1 MLRAAVQH
9 SFCSCSKARRF
20 PIPAWPPKV
29 PSMITATAE
38 TFPLRN
44 PFTISRGSKTEARV
58 VTCTVTRGGH
68 RGWGEGL
75 PYPRY
80 GETVEEAVTA
90 IQALPEG
97 IRRAVLQ
104 EVMKPGAARNAVDCA
119 LWDLEAKASGRPV
132 WQLAGLSAPK
142 PVEIAFTLSLDTP
155 DKMREAAARQA
166 HRAVLKVKLGTPADM
181 PRIEAVRAGA
191 PKVRLIVDANE
202 GWTPEVYTDLA
213 PHLIRLGVEM
223 VEQPLP
229 QGADEMLAEIARPL
243 PVCADESAHDAASL
257 PGLIGKYD
265 VVNLKLDKTGG
276 LTEALRARDEARR
289 LGLRVMVGCM
299 ISTSLSMAPA
309 VLAAQGADWSDL
321 DGPADMAQD
330 RDNPVVYDDRHIHPA
345 SPLLWG

>member
-1 MLRAAVQH
+1 
-9 SFCSCSKARRF
+9 
-20 PIPAWPPKV
+20 
-29 PSMITATAE
+29 MITARAE

-44 PFTISRGSKTEARV
+44 PFTISRGTKAEALV
-58 VTCTVTRGGH
+58 VTATVTRNGH

-75 PYPRY
+75 PYLRY
-80 GETVEEAVTA
+80 GETVGAAIAA
-90 IQALPEG
+90 IQVLPEG
-97 IRRAVLQ
+97 ITRIELQ
-104 EVMKPGAARNAVDCA
+104 EAMQPGAARNAVDCA

-132 WQLAGLSAPK
+132 WQLAGLAEPK

-155 DKMREAAARQA
+155 GAMRAAAARQA

-191 PKVRLIVDANE
+191 PNVRLIVDANE

-229 QGADEMLAEIARPL
+229 AGQDDMLAEIARPV

-257 PGLIGKYD
+257 AGLLAKYD

-276 LTEALRARDEARR
+276 LTEALRAREEARR
-289 LGLRVMVGCM
+289 LGLKVMVGCM

-309 VLAAQGADWSDL
+309 ILVAQGADWSDL

-330 RDNPVVYDDRHIHPA
+330 RDNPVVFDDRQIHPA

>member
-1 MLRAAVQH
+1 
-9 SFCSCSKARRF
+9 
-20 PIPAWPPKV
+20 
-29 PSMITATAE
+29 MITARAE

-58 VTCTVTRGGH
+58 ITAAVTRDT
-68 RGWGEGL
+68 RFGWGEGL

-80 GETVEEAVTA
+80 GETVEEAVAA
-90 IQALPEG
+90 IQSLPEG
-97 IRRAVLQ
+97 ITRAALQ
-104 EVMKPGAARNAVDCA
+104 EAMKPGAARNAVDCA
-119 LWDLEAKASGRPV
+119 LWDLEAKASGRRV
-132 WQLAGLSAPK
+132 WQLAGLAEPT

-155 DKMREAAARQA
+155 DKMRAAAARNA

-202 GWTPEVYTDLA
+202 GWSPEVYSELA

-229 QGADEMLAEIARPL
+229 QGADEMLGEIARPL

-257 PGLIGKYD
+257 AGLVGRYD

-276 LTEALRARDEARR
+276 LTEALRAKAEARR
-289 LGLRVMVGCM
+289 LGLKVMVGCM

-309 VLAAQGADWSDL
+309 ILVAQGADWSDL

-330 RDNPVVYDDRHIHPA
+330 REHPVVYDDRHIHPA

>member
-1 MLRAAVQH
+1 
-9 SFCSCSKARRF
+9 
-20 PIPAWPPKV
+20 
-29 PSMITATAE
+29 MITAQAE

-44 PFTISRGSKTEARV
+44 AFTISRGSKTEARV
-58 VTCTVTRGGH
+58 VTCTTTRSGH

-80 GETVEEAVTA
+80 GETVEDAVAA
-90 IQALPEG
+90 IQALPEE
-97 IRRAVLQ
+97 ITRAALQ
-104 EVMKPGAARNAVDCA
+104 VAMKPGAARNAVDCA

-132 WQLAGLSAPK
+132 WQLAGLAAPK

-155 DKMREAAARQA
+155 ENMRQAAARNA

-191 PKVRLIVDANE
+191 SNVRLIVDANE

-229 QGADEMLAEIARPL
+229 QGADDMLAEIARPL

-257 PGLIGKYD
+257 PGLLGKYD

-276 LTEALRARDEARR
+276 LTEALRARDEAQR
-289 LGLRVMVGCM
+289 LGLKVMVGCM

-309 VLAAQGADWSDL
+309 ILVAQGADWSDL
-321 DGPADMAQD
+321 DGPVDMAQD
-330 RDNPVVYDDRHIHPA
+330 RANPVVYDDRHIHPA
-345 SPLLWG
+345 LPQLWG

>member
-1 MLRAAVQH
+1 
-9 SFCSCSKARRF
+9 
-20 PIPAWPPKV
+20 
-29 PSMITATAE
+29 MITALAE

-58 VTCTVTRGGH
+58 VTCSITRNGH

-80 GETVEEAVTA
+80 GETVAESIAAILALPEAISRA
-90 IQALPEG
+90 ALQQALP
-97 IRRAVLQ
+97 
-104 EVMKPGAARNAVDCA
+104 PGAARNAVDCA
-119 LWDLEAKASGRPV
+119 LWDLEAKASGTPV
-132 WQLAGLSAPK
+132 WKLAGLAQPK

-155 DKMREAAARQA
+155 EAMRAAAARQA

-181 PRIEAVRAGA
+181 ARIEAVRQGA
-191 PKVRLIVDANE
+191 PRVRLIVDANE
-202 GWTPEVYTDLA
+202 GWTPDIYTELA
-213 PHLIRLGVEM
+213 PYLIRLGVEM

-229 QGADEMLAEIARPL
+229 QGADDMLAEIARPL

-257 PGLIGKYD
+257 PGLLGRYD

-276 LTEALRARDEARR
+276 LTEALRAKGEARR
-289 LGLRVMVGCM
+289 LGLKVMVGCM

-309 VLAAQGADWSDL
+309 ILVAQGADWSDL

-330 RDNPVVYDDRHIHPA
+330 RANPVIYDDRHIHPA
-345 SPLLWG
+345 LPQLWG

>member
-1 MLRAAVQH
+1 
-9 SFCSCSKARRF
+9 
-20 PIPAWPPKV
+20 
-29 PSMITATAE
+29 MITARAE

-58 VTCTVTRGGH
+58 VTCTVTRDGH

-80 GETVEEAVTA
+80 GETVEEAIAT
-90 IQALPEG
+90 IMALPEG
-97 IRRAVLQ
+97 ISRAALQ
-104 EVMKPGAARNAVDCA
+104 EAMRPGAARNAVDCA
-119 LWDLEAKASGRPV
+119 LWDLEAKSSGRPV
-132 WQLAGLSAPK
+132 WQLAGRAKPK
-142 PVEIAFTLSLDTP
+142 PVEIAFPLSLDAP
-155 DKMREAAARQA
+155 EAMRAAAARNA
-166 HRAVLKVKLGTPADM
+166 HRALLKVKLGTPADM

-191 PKVRLIVDANE
+191 PDARLIVDANE
-202 GWTPEVYTDLA
+202 GWTPEVYSDLA
-213 PHLIRLGVEM
+213 PHLLRLGVEM

-229 QGADEMLAEIARPL
+229 QGADDMLGEMARPL

-257 PGLIGKYD
+257 AGLVGRYD

-276 LTEALRARDEARR
+276 LTEALRAMDEARR
-289 LGLRVMVGCM
+289 LGLKVMVGCM

-309 VLAAQGADWSDL
+309 ILVAQGADWSDL

-330 RDNPVVYDDRHIHPA
+330 REHPVVYDDRHIHPA

>member
-1 MLRAAVQH
+1 
-9 SFCSCSKARRF
+9 
-20 PIPAWPPKV
+20 
-29 PSMITATAE
+29 MITARAE

-44 PFTISRGSKTEARV
+44 PFTISRGTKAEALV
-58 VTCTVTRGGH
+58 VTATVTRNGH

-75 PYPRY
+75 PYLRY
-80 GETVEEAVTA
+80 GETVEAAIAA

-97 IRRAVLQ
+97 ITRIELQ
-104 EVMKPGAARNAVDCA
+104 EAMQPGAARNAVDCA

-132 WQLAGLSAPK
+132 WQLAGLAEPK

-155 DKMREAAARQA
+155 EAMRAAAARQA

-191 PKVRLIVDANE
+191 PNVRLIVDANE

-229 QGADEMLAEIARPL
+229 AGQDDMLAEIARPV

-257 PGLIGKYD
+257 AGLLAKYD

-276 LTEALRARDEARR
+276 LTEALRAREEARR
-289 LGLRVMVGCM
+289 LGLKVMVGCM

-309 VLAAQGADWSDL
+309 ILVAQGADWSDL

-330 RDNPVVYDDRHIHPA
+330 RDNPVVFDDRQIHPA

>member
-1 MLRAAVQH
+1 
-9 SFCSCSKARRF
+9 
-20 PIPAWPPKV
+20 
-29 PSMITATAE
+29 MITARAE

-58 VTCTVTRGGH
+58 VTCTVTRNGH

-80 GETVEEAVTA
+80 GERVEDAVAA
-90 IQALPEG
+90 IEALPEG
-97 IRRAVLQ
+97 ITRAALQ
-104 EVMKPGAARNAVDCA
+104 EAMRPGAARNAVDCA

-132 WQLAGLSAPK
+132 WQLTGVGQPR

-155 DKMREAAARQA
+155 EKMREAAARNA

-213 PHLIRLGVEM
+213 PHLLRLGVEM
-223 VEQPLP
+223 VEQPFP
-229 QGADEMLAEIARPL
+229 AGQDDMLAEIARPL
-243 PVCADESAHDAASL
+243 PVCADESVHDAASL

-289 LGLRVMVGCM
+289 LGLKVMVGCM

-309 VLAAQGADWSDL
+309 VLLAQGADWSDL
-321 DGPADMAQD
+321 DGPTDMAQD
-330 RDNPVVYDDRHIHPA
+330 RDHPVTYDDRHIHPA
-345 SPLLWG
+345 LPQLWG

>member
-1 MLRAAVQH
+1 ML
-9 SFCSCSKARRF
+9 
-20 PIPAWPPKV
+20 
-29 PSMITATAE
+29 TAKAE

-58 VTCTVTRGGH
+58 VTCVITRNGH

-80 GETVEEAVTA
+80 GETAEEAVAA
-90 IQALPEG
+90 IEALPESITRG
-97 IRRAVLQ
+97 ALQ
-104 EVMKPGAARNAVDCA
+104 QAMPPGAARNAVDCA

-132 WQLAGLSAPK
+132 WQLAGLARPK

-155 DKMREAAARQA
+155 QKMREAAARNA
-166 HRAVLKVKLGTPADM
+166 HRTVLKVKLGTPADM

-191 PKVRLIVDANE
+191 PKARLIVDANE
-202 GWTPEVYTDLA
+202 GWTPEVYSDLA
-213 PHLIRLGVEM
+213 PHLVRLGVEM
-223 VEQPLP
+223 VEQPFP
-229 QGADEMLAEIARPL
+229 AGKDDMLAEIARLL

-257 PGLIGKYD
+257 PGLMGKYD
-265 VVNLKLDKTGG
+265 VVNLKLDKVGG

-289 LGLRVMVGCM
+289 LGLKVMVGCM

-309 VLAAQGADWSDL
+309 VLLAQGADWSDL

-330 RDNPVVYDDRHIHPA
+330 RAYPVVYDDRHIHPA
-345 SPLLWG
+345 LPQLWG

>member
-1 MLRAAVQH
+1 
-9 SFCSCSKARRF
+9 
-20 PIPAWPPKV
+20 
-29 PSMITATAE
+29 MITALAE

-58 VTCTVTRGGH
+58 VTCSITRNGH

-80 GETVEEAVTA
+80 GETVAESIAAILALPEAISRA
-90 IQALPEG
+90 ALQQALP
-97 IRRAVLQ
+97 
-104 EVMKPGAARNAVDCA
+104 PGAARNAVDCA
-119 LWDLEAKASGRPV
+119 LWDLEAKASGTPV
-132 WQLAGLSAPK
+132 WKLAGLAQPK

-155 DKMREAAARQA
+155 EAMRAAAARQA

-181 PRIEAVRAGA
+181 ARIEAVRQGA
-191 PKVRLIVDANE
+191 PRVRLIVDANE
-202 GWTPEVYTDLA
+202 GWTPDIYTELA
-213 PHLIRLGVEM
+213 PYLIRLGVEM

-229 QGADEMLAEIARPL
+229 QGADDMLAEIARPL

-257 PGLIGKYD
+257 PGLLGRYD

-276 LTEALRARDEARR
+276 LTEALRAKGEARR
-289 LGLRVMVGCM
+289 LGLKVMVGCM

-309 VLAAQGADWSDL
+309 ILVAQGADWSDL

-330 RDNPVVYDDRHIHPA
+330 RANPVTYDDRHIHPA
-345 SPLLWG
+345 LPQLWG

>member
-1 MLRAAVQH
+1 
-9 SFCSCSKARRF
+9 
-20 PIPAWPPKV
+20 
-29 PSMITATAE
+29 MITAQAE

-58 VTCTVTRGGH
+58 VTCTVIRGGH

-75 PYPRY
+75 PYSRY
-80 GETVEEAVTA
+80 GETVEETIAA
-90 IQALPEG
+90 IHALPEG
-97 IRRAVLQ
+97 ITRAALQ
-104 EVMKPGAARNAVDCA
+104 EAMKPGAARNAVDCA
-119 LWDLEAKASGRPV
+119 LWDLEAKASGQPV
-132 WQLAGLSAPK
+132 WQLAGLPQPK

-155 DKMREAAARQA
+155 EKMRATAARNA
-166 HRAVLKVKLGTPADM
+166 HRAVLKVKLGTPEDM

-191 PKVRLIVDANE
+191 PKARLIVDANE

-229 QGADEMLAEIARPL
+229 QGADDMLAEIARPL

-257 PGLIGKYD
+257 AGLVGKYD

-276 LTEALRARDEARR
+276 LTEALRAKHEARR
-289 LGLRVMVGCM
+289 LGLRVLVGCM

-309 VLAAQGADWSDL
+309 ILVAQGADWSDL

-330 RDNPVVYDDRHIHPA
+330 RDHPVVYDDRNIHPA